1 MNKKAL
7 ATFLAAV
14 SCIAAPVTA
23 FAAEESTQEISAVL
37 SMEPTY
43 TVTIPATV
51 NMGNDGTSVDVT
63 AADVENLQEG
73 QKISVTIAGTNYYR
87 NQLVLEADRELVD
100 VNHARTLRYQI
111 INEAGETIETTGQD
125 TATGSEVVSFT
136 GNETKQYQIKPV
148 IVDEN
153 RDRLVAGVP
162 YTGSITFGIALA
174 EAE

>member
-23 FAAEESTQEISAVL
+23 LAAEESTQEISAVL

-63 AADVENLQEG
+63 AADVEIFRKARRFPLPLQEPTITE
-73 QKISVTIAGTNYYR
+73 ISWFWKR
-87 NQLVLEADRELVD
+87 
-100 VNHARTLRYQI
+100 
-111 INEAGETIETTGQD
+111 
-125 TATGSEVVSFT
+125 TGS
-136 GNETKQYQIKPV
+136 
-148 IVDEN
+148 
-153 RDRLVAGVP
+153 L
-162 YTGSITFGIALA
+162 
-174 EAE
+174 